1 MSIQEIKFQVRRID
15 ILAFSLK
22 TTAQQISQNT
32 AFRFDTKIE
41 HKANLNEKTIVV
53 LSSFNILCEKTKT
66 IMADAEIACVY
77 YVENFNQYVDQS
89 GKLNFP
95 LQHITMFNS
104 ISIST
109 CRGVLSTLFRG
120 TPLHSV
126 ILPVINPHELTRKD
140 HNK

>member
-1 MSIQEIKFQVRRID
+1 MSIQEIKFQIRRID
-15 ILAFSLK
+15 ILGFSFNAPTK
-22 TTAQQISQNT
+22 PISRDS
-32 AFRFDTKIE
+32 AFRFDTRIE
-41 HKANLNEKTIVV
+41 HKVNLNEKTIVII
-53 LSSFNILCEKTKT
+53 SSFNISCEKTNTK
-66 IMADAEIACVY
+66 MADAKIACLY
-77 YVENFNQYVDQS
+77 HIENLHQYVDQS

-95 LQHITMFNS
+95 LQHITMLNS

-126 ILPVINPHELTRKD
+126 ILPVINQQDLTRKD